1 MVALIEDFIGN
12 KKKLERTVIVLDNAP
27 IHKSE
32 EFTSAIEEWQEKYD
46 LFIFFLPAYSPHLNL
61 IETLWRKM
69 KCEWLKP
76 QDYDNPSSLEK
87 AVEKI
92 LNNVGKEFI
101 INFAWQIRTLFK
113 ATYLINTLL
122 QSKITTAGWQEVLWN
137 GKNSD
142 GAKTQTGVYLVTLI
156 AENQRKT
163 IQVVVQ

>member
-101 INFAWQIRTLFK
+101 INFA
-113 ATYLINTLL
+113 
-122 QSKITTAGWQEVLWN
+122 
-137 GKNSD
+137 
-142 GAKTQTGVYLVTLI
+142 
-156 AENQRKT
+156 
-163 IQVVVQ
+163 